1 MTDTPVRTVKEV
13 VTDFLGSA
21 PTLEEIAA
29 YRLPADLQNRAH
41 QLLDRNRAG
50 TLTPDERNEM
60 NEFSQI
66 DHLMTL
72 VKAKARLKLKS
83 QRKSQSK

>member
-1 MTDTPVRTVKEV
+1 MTDTQVRTIKEV

-21 PTLEEIAA
+21 PALEEIAT
-29 YRLPADLQNRAH
+29 YRLPTDLQDRAH

-72 VKAKARLKLKS
+72 VKTKARLKLKA
-83 QRKSQSK
+83 RSK

>member
-1 MTDTPVRTVKEV
+1 MTDAPARTIKEV

-29 YRLPADLQNRAH
+29 YRLPPDLQDRAH

-50 TLTPDERNEM
+50 MLTPDERSEM

-72 VKAKARLKLKS
+72 VKAKARLKL
-83 QRKSQSK
+83 QTQSK

>member
-1 MTDTPVRTVKEV
+1 MTDTPVRTIKEV

-29 YRLPADLQNRAH
+29 YRLPTDLQDRAH

-83 QRKSQSK
+83 LSK

>member
-1 MTDTPVRTVKEV
+1 MTDTQVRTIKEV
-13 VTDFLGSA
+13 VTDFLGAA
-21 PTLEEIAA
+21 PTLEEIAD
-29 YRLPADLQNRAH
+29 YRLPTDLQDRAH

-60 NEFSQI
+60 NEFIQI

-72 VKAKARLKLKS
+72 LKAKAHLKLKA
-83 QRKSQSK
+83 QSK

>member
-1 MTDTPVRTVKEV
+1 MTDTQVRTIKDV

-29 YRLPADLQNRAH
+29 YRLPADLQDRAH
-41 QLLDRNRAG
+41 QLLDKNRIG
-50 TLTPDERNEM
+50 TLTPDERIEM
-60 NEFSQI
+60 GDFNRI

-72 VKAKARLKLKS
+72 VKGKARLKLKT
-83 QRKSQSK
+83 QGT

>member
-1 MTDTPVRTVKEV
+1 MTDTQVRTIKEV
-13 VTDFLGSA
+13 ITDFLGSA

-29 YRLPADLQNRAH
+29 YRLPTDLQDRAH
-41 QLLDRNRAG
+41 QLLDGNRAG

-72 VKAKARLKLKS
+72 VKAKARVKLKT
-83 QRKSQSK
+83 QSK

>member
-1 MTDTPVRTVKEV
+1 MTDTPVRTIKEV

-21 PTLEEIAA
+21 PTLEELAA
-29 YRLPADLQNRAH
+29 YRLPPDLQDRAH

-50 TLTPDERNEM
+50 TLTPDERNEI

-83 QRKSQSK
+83 QSK

>member
-1 MTDTPVRTVKEV
+1 MYVRTIKEV
-13 VTDFLGSA
+13 VTDFLGAA

-29 YRLPADLQNRAH
+29 YRLPADLQDRAH

-50 TLTPDERNEM
+50 TLTPDERIDMDN
-60 NEFSQI
+60 FSQI

-72 VKAKARLKLKS
+72 VKAKARLKLSTQNK
-83 QRKSQSK
+83 